1 MKSSLINRLLI
12 TEEVINKNNLKLS
25 IDLDFIIEIKNLI
38 NLKSK
43 KYSKVENSIII
54 NNFDNK
60 IINKYNSEM
69 KDILN
74 KNYDLYNFVDQSFY
88 GNKLNS
94 KFISSRIIRNIIN
107 KLNIKT
113 IYESKNRKVIIFSK
127 KILND
132 KLIEKIDS
140 IFNFFDIITKKNN
153 YYHLEIFLCSKKK
166 YLNENYD
173 VFIPDNINSG
183 ATIAGEFIFLFR
195 NEELIKVLFH
205 ELVHYLNL
213 DMYDYQNEFKSL
225 YNKINL
231 EADMINPNEAYTEIL
246 GLLLLNIWEYYYLNL
261 DIDIYYYLNKKLTI
275 ELGWSYFQICKI
287 LKYFG
292 CYNSYEDLFTNKCIF
307 KQKTNVLSYFFLKT
321 YFLQNINLIL
331 KDFKI
336 NSLYI
341 NYSKIKSI
349 IYYTNLQDRIFS
361 NNINTILKSY
371 DSTNKSLEYYS
382 LRMSCLG

>member
-1 MKSSLINRLLI
+1 MKSSLFNRLLI
-12 TEEVINKNNLKLS
+12 AEELININNLNLL
-25 IDLDFIIEIKNLI
+25 IDLDIINEIRNLNI
-38 NLKSK
+38 PKSK
-43 KYSKVENSIII
+43 KYSKIENSINI
-54 NNFDNK
+54 NNFDNQ
-60 IINKYNSEM
+60 IINKYNSKM

-74 KNYDLYNFVDQSFY
+74 ENYDLYNFLDESFY
-88 GNKLNS
+88 GNKLDC
-94 KFISSRIIRNIIN
+94 KFVSSRIIRDIIN
-107 KLNIKT
+107 KLNVKT
-113 IYESKNRKVIIFSK
+113 IYDSKNRNIIIFSNET
-127 KILND
+127 ID
-132 KLIEKIDS
+132 DELIEKIDS

-153 YYHLEIFLCSKKK
+153 NYHLEIFLSSKKK
-166 YLNENYD
+166 YLNENFD
-173 VFIPDNINSG
+173 VIFPDNINSG
-183 ATIAGEFIFLFR
+183 ATLPGKFIYIFR
-195 NEELIKVLFH
+195 KEELIKVLFH

-213 DMYDYQNEFKSL
+213 DMIEYQDEFKSL
-225 YNKINL
+225 YHKINL
-231 EADMINPNEAYTEIL
+231 EADMINPNEAYTETL
-246 GLLLLNIWEYYYLNL
+246 ALLLLNIWEYYYLNI
-261 DIDIYYYLNKKLTI
+261 DIDINYYLNKKLTI

-336 NSLYI
+336 NSLYV

-371 DSTNKSLEYYS
+371 DNTNKSLEYYS

>member
-1 MKSSLINRLLI
+1 MKRSLYNRLLI
-12 TEEVINKNNLKLS
+12 AEEVINKNNLKL
-25 IDLDFIIEIKNLI
+25 LI
-38 NLKSK
+38 NLDIINDFEKVNIHKSK
-43 KYSKVENSIII
+43 KYSKIENSIKLD
-54 NNFDNK
+54 NFDNK
-60 IINKYNSEM
+60 IINKYNSKM

-74 KNYDLYNFVDQSFY
+74 KNYNLYNFLDESFY
-88 GNKLNS
+88 GNKLNC
-94 KFISSRIIRNIIN
+94 KFVSSRIIRNIIN
-107 KLNIKT
+107 KLNVKT
-113 IYESKNRKVIIFSK
+113 IYDSKNRKIIIFSSE
-127 KILND
+127 ILDD

-153 YYHLEIFLCSKKK
+153 YYHLEIFLSNKKK

-173 VFIPDNINSG
+173 VILPDNINSG
-183 ATIAGEFIFLFR
+183 ATIAGNFIYIFR

-205 ELVHYLNL
+205 ELVHYLKL
-213 DMYDYQNEFKSL
+213 DMFDFQDEFRSL

-231 EADMINPNEAYTEIL
+231 DAEMINPNEAYTETL
-246 GLLLLNIWEYYYLNL
+246 GLLLLNIWEYNYLNL
-261 DIDIYYYLNKKLTI
+261 DIDINYYINKKLTI

-287 LKYFG
+287 LKYFR

-336 NSLYI
+336 NNLYI

-349 IYYTNLQDRIFS
+349 INYTNLQDKIFS

-371 DSTNKSLEYYS
+371 DNTNKSKEYYS
-382 LRMSCLG
+382 LRMSCIG

>member
-1 MKSSLINRLLI
+1 MKSSLFNRLLI
-12 TEEVINKNNLKLS
+12 AEEVININNLNLL
-25 IDLDFIIEIKNLI
+25 IDLDIINEIRNLNI
-38 NLKSK
+38 PKSK
-43 KYSKVENSIII
+43 KYSKIENSIKI
-54 NNFDNK
+54 NNFDNQ
-60 IINKYNSEM
+60 IINKYNSKM

-74 KNYDLYNFVDQSFY
+74 ENYDLYNFLDESFY
-88 GNKLNS
+88 GNKLDC
-94 KFISSRIIRNIIN
+94 KFVSSRIIRDIIN
-107 KLNIKT
+107 KLNVKT
-113 IYESKNRKVIIFSK
+113 IYDSKNRNIIIFSNET
-127 KILND
+127 ID
-132 KLIEKIDS
+132 DELIEKIDS

-153 YYHLEIFLCSKKK
+153 NYHLEIFLSSKKK
-166 YLNENYD
+166 YLNENFD
-173 VFIPDNINSG
+173 VIFHDNINSG
-183 ATIAGEFIFLFR
+183 ATLPGRFIYIFR
-195 NEELIKVLFH
+195 KEELIKVLFH

-213 DMYDYQNEFKSL
+213 DMIEYQDEFKSL
-225 YNKINL
+225 YHKINL
-231 EADMINPNEAYTEIL
+231 EADMINPNEAYTETL
-246 GLLLLNIWEYYYLNL
+246 ALLLLNIWEYYYLNI
-261 DIDIYYYLNKKLTI
+261 DIDINYYLNKKLTI

-336 NSLYI
+336 NSLYV

-371 DSTNKSLEYYS
+371 DNTNKSLEYYS

>member
-1 MKSSLINRLLI
+1 
-12 TEEVINKNNLKLS
+12 
-25 IDLDFIIEIKNLI
+25 
-38 NLKSK
+38 
-43 KYSKVENSIII
+43 
-54 NNFDNK
+54 
-60 IINKYNSEM
+60 M

-74 KNYDLYNFVDQSFY
+74 GNYDLFNFLDESFY
-88 GNKLNS
+88 GNNLKS
-94 KFISSRIIRNIIN
+94 KFISSRIIRDIIN
-107 KLNIKT
+107 KLNVKT
-113 IYESKNRKVIIFSK
+113 IYDSKNRKIIIFSNE
-127 KILND
+127 IIDD

-153 YYHLEIFLCSKKK
+153 NYYLEIFLSSKKK
-166 YLNENYD
+166 YLNENFD
-173 VFIPDNINSG
+173 VILPDNINSG
-183 ATIAGEFIFLFR
+183 ATLRGKFIYIFR
-195 NEELIKVLFH
+195 KEELIKVLFH
-205 ELVHYLNL
+205 ELIHYLNL
-213 DMYDYQNEFKSL
+213 DMIEYQDEFKSL
-225 YNKINL
+225 YHKINL
-231 EADMINPNEAYTEIL
+231 EADMINPNEAYTETL

-261 DIDIYYYLNKKLTI
+261 DIDINYYINKKLTI